1 MFIWFQDKIPDRQRP
16 PLLPPNWN
24 ASTHRNTTGSRVS
37 SCLFHVFFH
46 MNKIFQFPLGFK
58 DLVSGMWNE
67 PYLLNTVD
75 GRNSAPVGRW
85 FIHVYPTTISL
96 IIYSVS

>member
-1 MFIWFQDKIPDRQRP
+1 MQTYLAKPVFTDGF
-16 PLLPPNWN
+16 
-24 ASTHRNTTGSRVS
+24 GSEES
-37 SCLFHVFFH
+37 
-46 MNKIFQFPLGFK
+46 GFLQE